1 VASRPARVFFNGE
14 KGDSNGYQ
22 SMSKSIMQND
32 KNGHQSVHRL
42 RPTLVV
48 IEPREQG

>member
-32 KNGHQSVHRL
+32 KNGHQSVDRRWWSLNHESRDK
-42 RPTLVV
+42 
-48 IEPREQG
+48 